1 MACNI
6 TVCCRQHLVHR
17 SSMQAEFQAWYEPL
31 VAEDEEE
38 RVAVADTNRVGG
50 GEAKSSPS
58 QLDQSNSNNRPRGVH
73 RHPPN
78 SVGSLDNQ
86 HIAAKATSMREGERG
101 ASDRI
106 GSDGGGTTPTRRPR
120 PPVDAW
126 GTPPASVSHRR
137 GSSSS
142 AMTGSVSSGGGGGDG
157 GSVAIG
163 GGRGAV
169 HGGAGGSGLLP
180 PLTGKLGN
188 FSPCYSSCSIRIL
201 TFESPAPFHCDS
213 EKRRRF
219 EFVSCA
225 CLEMC
230 LGRSRGTERLFP
242 PRFPPDA

>member
-1 MACNI
+1 
-6 TVCCRQHLVHR
+6 
-17 SSMQAEFQAWYEPL
+17 MQAEFQAWYEPL

-58 QLDQSNSNNRPRGVH
+58 QLDQSNSNNRPRGAH

-78 SVGSLDNQ
+78 SVGSLDN
-86 HIAAKATSMREGERG
+86 IAAKATSMREGERG

-142 AMTGSVSSGGGGGDG
+142 ALTGSVSSGGGGGDG